1 MNNMTMT
8 QLFAEYLDLKDVAL
22 QTILNRLAN
31 PIVLNSVEYRGSL
44 VSLDFK
50 TNSIVLSLTEDDKVS
65 TTQTMAFE
73 DFDKLTEPHIYTIH
87 FYKGIEA
94 FGQVLEHFRTVEVS
108 FFVEPKSENIIIQK
122 GLEMISGYPK
132 SYTAKVYK
140 KGHLEDIVE
149 DMIATED
156 NLWNLSE

>member
-1 MNNMTMT
+1 MNNKTMT
-8 QLFAEYLDLKDVAL
+8 QLLVEYLDLKDVAL

-31 PIVLNSVEYRGSL
+31 PIVLNGVEYRGGL

-50 TNSIVLSLTEDDKVS
+50 TGNIVLSLTEDDKVS
-65 TTQTMAFE
+65 TTQTMTFNE
-73 DFDKLTEPHIYTIH
+73 FDKLTEPHIYTIH

-108 FFVEPKSENIIIQK
+108 FFIEPELENTIIQK
-122 GLEMISGYPK
+122 GLELISGYPK

-140 KGHLEDIVE
+140 KNHLKEK
-149 DMIATED
+149 
-156 NLWNLSE
+156 NSENGFYELFD